1 MNINKIA
8 ELAGVSRTTVSRYL
22 NDGYVSE
29 KNKEKIQKI
38 IDETGYV
45 PSSFAQTLRTK
56 KTNLIGVILPTLS
69 SSTISRIVDGI
80 STEIRKD
87 GYNVLLGNT
96 DLDIDK
102 EIDYLNIF
110 KNNEVDGII
119 FLAKTITTRHLQI
132 MEKLKIPIIIVG
144 QNIEDYS
151 CVYHDDYKASYF
163 VVEELIK
170 NNCKNIG
177 FIGVGE
183 EDIAVG
189 KERKDGYINALIDNE
204 ININNEYIKIGDFS
218 SESGFNNCKSLIEQN
233 KDIDGIFCATDN
245 IAVGAM
251 DYLRSK
257 NIDIPHDISI
267 ISIGDSKVSKVV
279 TPKLSTVHYY
289 YKTSGIESARLLMAK
304 IKGSNK
310 EVDKIKLGYKYIKR
324 ESIR

>member
-22 NDGYVSE
+22 NNGYVSD

-56 KTNLIGVILPTLS
+56 KTNLIGIILPKLS

-80 STEIRKD
+80 STQVKKD

-96 DLDIDK
+96 DSDIEK
-102 EIDYLNIF
+102 EIEYLNIF

-119 FLAKTITTRHLQI
+119 FLAKEISDRHLEV

-144 QNIEDYS
+144 QNIENYS
-151 CVYHDDYKASYF
+151 CVFHDDYEASYL

-170 NNCKNIG
+170 SNCKNIG
-177 FIGVGE
+177 FIGVAE
-183 EDIAVG
+183 DDIAVG
-189 KERKDGYINALIDNE
+189 QERKQGYINALEDNKVE
-204 ININNEYIKIGDFS
+204 LNDEYIRIGDFS
-218 SESGFNNCKSLIEQN
+218 SESGYECCKDLISKNQN
-233 KDIDGIFCATDN
+233 IDGIFCATDN
-245 IAVGAM
+245 IAIGAM
-251 DYLRSK
+251 EYLKSQGIK
-257 NIDIPHDISI
+257 IPEEVSI
-267 ISIGDSKVSKVV
+267 VSIGDSKVSKVV

-289 YKTSGIESARLLMAK
+289 YKTSGIESAKLLMKK
-304 IKGSNK
+304 IKDGNK
-310 EVDKIKLGYKYIKR
+310 DINKIKLGYEYIKR